1 MDGCSRT
8 CSLIAAHRQPL
19 AECAQI
25 LLTLERWSL
34 EAPMLLIE
42 AGPDGTSARPG
53 TVGQLSSWLEH
64 LDPEL
69 DAFVHLRQAGVDFDR
84 ARAQCLKEQG
94 EAFETAW
101 AKALATRRKNAAC
114 DSMERLTSTSTNSC
128 GGRVRLRCQAGAS
141 GKPPWA
147 TLRRKV
153 WRRSSRRPCGWVCQ
167 RRVAWGWSCW

>member
-1 MDGCSRT
+1 MESRQDQHA
-8 CSLIAAHRQPL
+8 SLIAAHRRPL

-34 EAPMLLIE
+34 EAPMQLIE

-94 EAFETAW
+94 ESFETAW
-101 AKALATRRKNAAC
+101 AKALAGNPLVTHDNLAGFAAL
-114 DSMERLTSTSTNSC
+114 SQK
-128 GGRVRLRCQAGAS
+128 GFGRSPRELLVVVRWS
-141 GKPPWA
+141 D
-147 TLRRKV
+147 
-153 WRRSSRRPCGWVCQ
+153 
-167 RRVAWGWSCW
+167 RVTACLVTCEPLG

>member
-1 MDGCSRT
+1 MESRQDQHA
-8 CSLIAAHRQPL
+8 SLIAAHRRPL

-42 AGPDGTSARPG
+42 EGPDGTSARPG

-84 ARAQCLKEQG
+84 ARAQCLMEQG

-101 AKALATRRKNAAC
+101 AKALAGNPLVTHDNLAGFAAL
-114 DSMERLTSTSTNSC
+114 SQK
-128 GGRVRLRCQAGAS
+128 GFGRSPRELLVVVRWS
-141 GKPPWA
+141 D
-147 TLRRKV
+147 
-153 WRRSSRRPCGWVCQ
+153 
-167 RRVAWGWSCW
+167 RVTACLVTCEPLG